1 MNKNQSIF
9 EMGQRIKSRREALG
23 MSQQELAELVG
34 YKSRSSINK
43 IELGKNDILQS
54 TIKKIAS
61 VLNCTPSYLM
71 GGLDDTIDF
80 SDLPPNIIPLPQT
93 RKVPLL
99 GTIACGEPILAE
111 ENLDGY
117 VEMPEEL
124 HADFCLRCHG
134 DSMTGARIMDGD
146 VVFVRQQTDVE
157 NGEIA
162 AVLINDEAT
171 LKRVYKSTG
180 KVILQP
186 ENPRYEPLMFVG
198 EEIAQLRIL
207 GKAVAFLSGVE

>member
-80 SDLPPNIIPLPQT
+80 SDQIG
-93 RKVPLL
+93 RAHV
-99 GTIACGEPILAE
+99 
-111 ENLDGY
+111 
-117 VEMPEEL
+117 
-124 HADFCLRCHG
+124 
-134 DSMTGARIMDGD
+134 
-146 VVFVRQQTDVE
+146 
-157 NGEIA
+157 
-162 AVLINDEAT
+162 
-171 LKRVYKSTG
+171 
-180 KVILQP
+180 
-186 ENPRYEPLMFVG
+186 
-198 EEIAQLRIL
+198 
-207 GKAVAFLSGVE
+207 

>member
-1 MNKNQSIF
+1 METF
-9 EMGQRIKSRREALG
+9 ENIKYLREKRGL
-23 MSQQELAELVG
+23 SQEELAAMVG
-34 YKSRSSINK
+34 YKDRSSIAK
-43 IELGKNDILQS
+43 VESGLVDLSQS
-54 TIKKIAS
+54 KIAAFAAALG
-61 VLNCTPSYLM
+61 VTPAQLM
-71 GGLDDTIDF
+71 CIE
-80 SDLPPNIIPLPQT
+80 SELPKGIIPLPQT

>member
-1 MNKNQSIF
+1 MDKNQSIF

-54 TIKKIAS
+54 TIKRIAS

-71 GGLDDTIDF
+71 GGSEDTIDF
-80 SDLPPNIIPLPQT
+80 SDLPPNIIPLPKMK
-93 RKVPLL
+93 KVPLL
-99 GTIACGEPILAE
+99 CTVACGEPILAE

-117 VEMPEEL
+117 VETPEEL

-207 GKAVAFLSGVE
+207 GKAVAFLSGVK

>member
-34 YKSRSSINK
+34 YRSRSSINK

-80 SDLPPNIIPLPQT
+80 SDLPPNIIPLPKT

>member
-1 MNKNQSIF
+1 METF
-9 EMGQRIKSRREALG
+9 ENIKYLREKRGL
-23 MSQQELAELVG
+23 SQEELAAMVG
-34 YKSRSSINK
+34 YKDRSSIAK
-43 IELGKNDILQS
+43 VESGLVDLSQS
-54 TIKKIAS
+54 KIAAFAAALG
-61 VLNCTPSYLM
+61 VTPAQLM
-71 GGLDDTIDF
+71 CIE
-80 SDLPPNIIPLPQT
+80 SELPKGIIPLPQT
-93 RKVPLL
+93 SKVPLL

-207 GKAVAFLSGVE
+207 GKAVAFLSGVK